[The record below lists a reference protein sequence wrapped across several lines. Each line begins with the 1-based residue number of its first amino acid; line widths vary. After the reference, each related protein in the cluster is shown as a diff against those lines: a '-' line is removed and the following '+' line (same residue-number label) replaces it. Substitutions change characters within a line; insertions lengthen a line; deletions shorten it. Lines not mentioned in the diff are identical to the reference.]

1 MIKEEFLNKIGEI
14 NPRLDQKLIA
24 RAFDFAQKIYGG
36 QKRLSGQTLLDH
48 CAEIALALAE
58 INLGSSVVAAGL
70 LHEALE
76 RIGLP
81 KKELA
86 KEFGDEIAFLVEG
99 VTNISRLE
107 HRGTERTVENLRK
120 LFLATA
126 KDIRVVL
133 IKLVN
138 RTFGLKTIYVFNKEK
153 QKRLAKETLEIYA
166 PVAYRLGMRK
176 ICGELE
182 DLAFPIV
189 MPEEY
194 RWLTN
199 QVKDKYQEREKYLQK
214 LTPLVKRE
222 LEKAS
227 IPIIEISSRAKR
239 YYSLYKKLQ
248 RYDMNLNKIYDLVAL
263 RIIVK
268 SIDDCYS
275 ALGVIHKLWRPL
287 PGRIK
292 DYIAWPKPNGYRS
305 LHTTVFC
312 PDGKITE
319 IQIRTP
325 EMHNEAEYG
334 IAAHWYYS
342 EQKGLVSY
350 IKKLFTRPPEK
361 ELKWVQ
367 QLQKWQEEIPTG
379 SEELIES
386 LKIDYFKDRIFVF
399 TPLGDVIDLPEGAT
413 PVDFA
418 YHVHTSV
425 GHRCVGAK
433 VDNKMVAL
441 DKELSNG
448 QVVEIITQKKEKPSQ
463 DWLRFVKTNLAKSRI
478 RNWFKKNRTEP
489 EEGKKP
495 PEEKLKIQQKE
506 KPVFPLSPALPP
518 VEIIG
523 ESKILTTFA
532 KCCRPQP
539 GDKIIGYITVNRGV
553 SIHRADCPTI
563 SKKNAQRLIPV
574 SWKIS

>member
-1 MIKEEFLNKIGEI
+1 
-14 NPRLDQKLIA
+14 
-24 RAFDFAQKIYGG
+24 
-36 QKRLSGQTLLDH
+36 
-48 CAEIALALAE
+48 
-58 INLGSSVVAAGL
+58 
-70 LHEALE
+70 
-76 RIGLP
+76 
-81 KKELA
+81 
-86 KEFGDEIAFLVEG
+86 
-99 VTNISRLE
+99 
-107 HRGTERTVENLRK
+107 
-120 LFLATA
+120 
-126 KDIRVVL
+126 
-133 IKLVN
+133 
-138 RTFGLKTIYVFNKEK
+138 
-153 QKRLAKETLEIYA
+153 
-166 PVAYRLGMRK
+166 
-176 ICGELE
+176 
-182 DLAFPIV
+182 
-189 MPEEY
+189 
-194 RWLTN
+194 
-199 QVKDKYQEREKYLQK
+199 
-214 LTPLVKRE
+214 
-222 LEKAS
+222 
-227 IPIIEISSRAKR
+227 
-239 YYSLYKKLQ
+239 
-248 RYDMNLNKIYDLVAL
+248 
-263 RIIVK
+263 
-268 SIDDCYS
+268 
-275 ALGVIHKLWRPL
+275 
-287 PGRIK
+287 
-292 DYIAWPKPNGYRS
+292 
-305 LHTTVFC
+305 
-312 PDGKITE
+312 
-319 IQIRTP
+319 
-325 EMHNEAEYG
+325 MHNEAEYG

-413 PVDFA
+413 PLDFA

-441 DKELSNG
+441 DKELSSG

-495 PEEKLKIQQKE
+495 PEEKPKIQQKE
-506 KPVFPLSPALPP
+506 KPIFPLSPALPP